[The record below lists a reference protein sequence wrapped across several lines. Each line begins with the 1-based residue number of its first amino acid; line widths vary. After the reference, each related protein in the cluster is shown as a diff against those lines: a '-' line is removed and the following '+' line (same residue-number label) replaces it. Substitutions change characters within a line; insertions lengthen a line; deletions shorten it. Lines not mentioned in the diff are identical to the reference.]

1 MDVYWKINL
10 GSGETNVPGKGLRVW
25 KGAGWTGQPL
35 IVLEH
40 EIPYIIQGCYDH
52 TLKKINAQTGE
63 VIWKYSFDDV
73 LKGTGTICRNPK
85 AKDPL
90 NSIIVLQGSRR
101 GTHASI
107 GDKKVYSYRAISY
120 FTGQELWRLN
130 SERTY
135 CYSRDV
141 DASALVIND
150 TAYVPLE
157 NGKFTVF
164 NPFETSFT
172 KGDTVRW
179 NTPKIIQQTNLF
191 TQDDV
196 KKHRG
201 NIVSEASPT
210 RLKDRVYIASG
221 SGHVYG
227 YSLSKDS
234 IDWDFYIGA
243 DMDGS
248 VVVTADN
255 CLIVTVEKQYIKG
268 NGGVFKLDPSKKPDS
283 SVVWYYPL
291 PDIGYAEWKGGV
303 IGSASVNDYFI
314 SNQRQSLVAF
324 NSVDGNLYVVK
335 QFEYEDSLTYGPN
348 KKNKY
353 RIPKLVFKNANGPS
367 ISTPIFTKDRLISAG
382 YSRVSL
388 FSYDS
393 LLQFKKLSEFKG
405 SFEATPSVYNGCM
418 YLASRNG
425 NLYCF
430 GKPKKEFVPNT
441 IELSHELIAEKQH
454 QDTSLLV
461 MHSKSKEVIEEKKLE
476 RPVDNVLIPVK
487 PKPKSEADT
496 PKRTSISEKHSYH
509 LIAGAFGVDGNA
521 EKLVT
526 QFEQK
531 GISAIVLP
539 KTGKMTYVS
548 VGSSDSREN
557 LLHEQKALKTSNSI
571 STWILKR

>member
-1 MDVYWKINL
+1 M
-10 GSGETNVPGKGLRVW
+10 GAGQTNVPGKGLRVW

-40 EIPYIIQGCYDH
+40 KVPFIIQGCYDH
-52 TLKKINAQTGE
+52 TLKKINAQTGKL
-63 VIWKYSFDDV
+63 IWSYKFDDV

-101 GTHASI
+101 GAHASI
-107 GDKKVYSYRAISY
+107 GDKHIYSYRAISY
-120 FTGQELWRLN
+120 FTGKEIWRLN

-141 DASALVIND
+141 DASALIIND

-157 NGKFTVF
+157 NGKFTVLD
-164 NPFETSFT
+164 PFQTTLT
-172 KGDTVRW
+172 KGDSVKW

-191 TQDDV
+191 TKDDAT
-196 KKHRG
+196 KHRG
-201 NIVSEASPT
+201 NIVTEASPT
-210 RLKDRVYIASG
+210 RLGNRVYVASG

-227 YSLSKDS
+227 YSMTKDTL
-234 IDWDFYIGA
+234 DWDFYIGA

-248 VVVTADN
+248 IVVTSDN

-268 NGGVFKLDPSKKPDS
+268 NGGVFKLDPSKHPDS

-303 IGSASVNDYFI
+303 IGSASVNDYFVK
-314 SNQRQSLVAF
+314 SQKQSLVAF
-324 NSVDGNLYVVK
+324 NSVDGNVYVVK
-335 QFEYEDSLTYGPN
+335 QFEYEDTLAYGPN
-348 KKNKY
+348 KKKKY
-353 RIPKLVFKNANGPS
+353 KMPKLAYKNANGPS
-367 ISTPIFTKDRLISAG
+367 ISTPIFTSDKLISAG

-393 LLQFKKLSEFKG
+393 LSRFKKLSEFKG
-405 SFEATPSVYNGCM
+405 TFEATPSVYNGCM

-430 GKPKKEFVPNT
+430 GKPT
-441 IELSHELIAEKQH
+441 IEYQPKPIELDHDLIAEQVVE
-454 QDTSLLV
+454 DSNLLPPEDLV
-461 MHSKSKEVIEEKKLE
+461 AEVEEEVKKPE
-476 RPVDNVLIPVK
+476 IREVVK
-487 PKPKSEADT
+487 VEPKPETKEIVQPRTDIKAFDT
-496 PKRTSISEKHSYH
+496 YH
-509 LIAGAFGVDGNA
+509 LISGAFGVDGNA
-521 EKLVT
+521 EKLVK
-526 QFEQK
+526 QYKEK
-531 GISAIVLP
+531 GVKAVVLP

-548 VGSSDSREN
+548 AGSSNTREG
-557 LLHEQKALKTSNSI
+557 LKARQTELKNKYGI
-571 STWILKR
+571 STWVLKR